1 MCPETIGI
9 GVNRDGAFADYLV
22 LPETNVWPIHNDI
35 PSDIASIFDPLGNAM
50 HSALSHDIIG
60 EDVLITGAGPIGL
73 MAIKICKMIGARNVV
88 ITDINDYRL
97 LLAESY
103 GVSKAININK
113 EELKT
118 HYSTLKMING
128 FDVGLEMSVVPQL

>member
-1 MCPETIGI
+1 
-9 GVNRDGAFADYLV
+9 
-22 LPETNVWPIHNDI
+22 
-35 PSDIASIFDPLGNAM
+35 M
-50 HSALSHDIIG
+50 HSALSHNIIG

-118 HYSTLKMING
+118 HYSNLKIING
-128 FDVGLEMSVVPQL
+128 FDVGLEMSGKSLSFRFDASQYASWRKNFFTWTLAQINKNKLG